1 MNAMQNENILIVVG
15 GELDDSFARQWMEDH
30 SFARVIACDRG
41 MEFFYRSGLQPDL
54 ILGDFDS
61 ADESVLDYFSGHQVQ
76 WQQFPP
82 EKDWTDTELALAHA
96 LEQKPREIHILG
108 ATGGRLDHLMGN
120 IALLS
125 QGVQAGVQVFLIDPR
140 NRIRMI
146 DRPMYLSKK
155 EQFGAY
161 VSLIPWGGPVTGLTL
176 EGMKYPLEN
185 ATLTGD
191 TTRGISNEI
200 AADMAHISFAGGRLL
215 VFETKD

>member
-1 MNAMQNENILIVVG
+1 
-15 GELDDSFARQWMEDH
+15 
-30 SFARVIACDRG
+30 
-41 MEFFYRSGLQPDL
+41 MEFFYRSGLKPDL

-61 ADESVLDYFSGHQVQ
+61 ADASVLDYFSGHPVQ
-76 WQQFPP
+76 RQQFPP
-82 EKDWTDTELALAHA
+82 EKDWTDTELALALA

-120 IALLS
+120 IGLLS

-146 DRPMYLSKK
+146 DRPMYLSKN

-176 EGMKYPLEN
+176 EGMKYPLQN
-185 ATLTGD
+185 ATLTGN

-200 AADMAHISFAGGRLL
+200 AADTAHISFTGGCLL
-215 VFETKD
+215 VFETRD